1 MICMKKVRKS
11 NTGKFVSLAIVIIF
25 VGVVGYF
32 FLSSEALKPGE
43 IPSYVTGEVR
53 AMYEWAKTP
62 EGAALLEQVACYCG
76 CKYEG
81 HKHTRHCFWRD
92 DGTFD
97 KHGITCSV
105 CLDIA
110 KKTKQMHEQGTDICT
125 IRKTIDQFYEPNKHL
140 GTDTPMPEGCPA
152 T

>member
-1 MICMKKVRKS
+1 MMKKKKIF
-11 NTGKFVSLAIVIIF
+11 GKEKIIGGIILF
-25 VGVVGYF
+25 LFFGIIAYF
-32 FLSSEALKPGE
+32 FISSETAGTE
-43 IPSYVTGEVR
+43 IPFYVTEEKRV
-53 AMYEWAKTP
+53 MYEWAKTA
-62 EGAALLEQVACYCG
+62 EGAAILEQLPCYCG

-110 KKTKQMHEQGTDICT
+110 EKAKQMHEEGESICE
-125 IRKTIDQFYEPNKHL
+125 IRKEIDAFYAPNKEL
-140 GTDTPMPEGCPA
+140 ATETPMPEGCVA
-152 T
+152 E